1 MVEPNSTLVIIPTYA
16 ERENLVEVTE
26 RLWNAAPDLHILIVD
41 DASGDGTPEWLRT
54 QPQFGSTLHLIER
67 DGKQGLATAYIKGF
81 QWALARPHYQ
91 KVVQMDADLSHDP
104 MVVPL
109 MLREIDGEWDMVI
122 GSRYINGVR
131 VLNWPISRLLL
142 SLGAAQYVRT
152 LTRMPVTDPTGGFK
166 CFRRSVLEKLPLSH
180 VRSTGYAFQVEISY
194 IAWRLDF
201 RIKEIPIVFED
212 RHAGTS
218 KMSQSIAREA
228 IWRIL
233 CLAFKNFLPASRL

>member
-1 MVEPNSTLVIIPTYA
+1 MGDSDLTLVIIPTYR

-26 RLWNAAPDLHILIVD
+26 RLWKTDESLHLLIVD
-41 DASGDGTPEWLRT
+41 DASGDGTPEWIR
-54 QPQFGSTLHLIER
+54 QHPRFSTSLFLMER
-67 DGKQGLATAYIKGF
+67 DGKQGLATAYLQGF
-81 QWALARPHYQ
+81 QWALARPYQ
-91 KVVQMDADLSHDP
+91 RVVQMDADLSHDP
-104 MVVPL
+104 A
-109 MLREIDGEWDMVI
+109 MLPVMLAELTRDCDLVL

-142 SLGAAQYVRT
+142 SLFAAQYVRT
-152 LTRMPVTDPTGGFK
+152 LTRMPMTDPTGGFK
-166 CFRRSVLEKLPLSH
+166 CFRRNVLEKLPLTH
-180 VRSTGYAFQVEISY
+180 VRSTGYAFQVEITY
-194 IAWRLDF
+194 IAWRLGF
-201 RIKEIPIVFED
+201 RIREIPIVFED